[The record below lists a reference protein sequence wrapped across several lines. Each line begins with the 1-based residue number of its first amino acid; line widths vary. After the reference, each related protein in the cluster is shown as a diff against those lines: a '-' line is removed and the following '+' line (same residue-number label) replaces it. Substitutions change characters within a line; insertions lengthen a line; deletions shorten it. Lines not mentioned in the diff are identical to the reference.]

1 MSTITANP
9 AVEMLLGGLG
19 EPTEIRDA
27 RGRLLG
33 YFTPTAC
40 RQALYDE
47 ANAHF
52 DPAEMKRRKDMRD
65 SGSTTAEILEHLKSL
80 GSV

>member
-9 AVEMLLGGLG
+9 VVEALLGGLG
-19 EPTEIRDA
+19 EPTEIRGA
-27 RGRLLG
+27 SGHLLG

-65 SGSTTAEILEHLKSL
+65 AGSTTAEILEHLQSL
-80 GSV
+80 GSA

>member
-9 AVEMLLGGLG
+9 AVETLLGGLG
-19 EPTEIRDA
+19 EPTEIWDA
-27 RGRLLG
+27 RGHLLG

-40 RQALYDE
+40 RQAQYDK
-47 ANAHF
+47 AKAHF
-52 DPAEMKRRKDMRD
+52 DRAEMKRRKDMRD
-65 SGSTTAEILEHLKSL
+65 AGSTTAEVLEHLKSL